1 SSWAKQGEANRT
13 TAITDKS
20 LLITFPPS
28 YGSDL
33 QLQQAGRYLHFAFS
47 STDVPI
53 PTENP
58 ALLLIINA
66 TGRRWS
72 RRAGSALV
80 VVLVILVVLFYLL
93 FGQDSAYFGSRLF
106 FQISGRPSIGFQQ
119 FSVFGKQLFEVR
131 TGC

>member
-1 SSWAKQGEANRT
+1 MLVPLLLLRLPPRPPPSKASISEPVRTPSKPPKPPPKSSWAKQGEANRT

-33 QLQQAGRYLHFAFS
+33 QLQQAGRYLHFAFY

-66 TGRRWS
+66 TG
-72 RRAGSALV
+72 
-80 VVLVILVVLFYLL
+80 
-93 FGQDSAYFGSRLF
+93 
-106 FQISGRPSIGFQQ
+106 
-119 FSVFGKQLFEVR
+119 
-131 TGC
+131 